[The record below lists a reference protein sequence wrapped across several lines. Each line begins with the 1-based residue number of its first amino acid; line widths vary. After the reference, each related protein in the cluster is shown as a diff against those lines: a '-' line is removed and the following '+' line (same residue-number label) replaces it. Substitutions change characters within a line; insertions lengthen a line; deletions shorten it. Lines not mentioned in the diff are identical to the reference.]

1 MTQGG
6 AKEGPV
12 PQIKQVFTV
21 NHPRVVVWARFQDLP
36 QVAECLPG
44 ASLTGPASATH
55 AAGRMTVKLGPVR
68 ADFTGAVEIDADE
81 ANYTGKI
88 AGTGMDKSHGS
99 RAKGN
104 VVYTLEEAAN
114 GAVTRVAVAVDY
126 TLAGSLAQFARG
138 GIVDAVADQICR
150 EFATN
155 LEAQLN
161 AERQQAV
168 EPAGDGRR
176 ADPGR
181 VPVKSAPR
189 RSNELNAF
197 GLIMAILRRKMLGL
211 LGRA

>member
-1 MTQGG
+1 M
-6 AKEGPV
+6 
-12 PQIKQVFTV
+12 PQIKQLFTV
-21 NHPRVVVWARFQDLP
+21 NHPRAVVWARFQDLP

-81 ANYTGKI
+81 ASYTGKI
-88 AGTGMDKSHGS
+88 AGIGMDKSHGS

-104 VVYTLEEAAN
+104 VVYTLEEIEN
-114 GAVTRVAVAVDY
+114 GAATKVAVAVDY

-161 AERQQAV
+161 AERKQAAEPAQDGHAA
-168 EPAGDGRR
+168 EPAG
-176 ADPGR
+176 AAAKP
-181 VPVKSAPR
+181 APR